1 MMTMDG
7 VRELAAAARTKTSTV
22 LAGSPRVASRDL
34 VPVVL
39 AATKREATGAMM
51 RVGGVRVVD
60 RAIRQLARL
69 RDVSVVIAYDGSVRL
84 PRRLPAN
91 AKSCAIEGDPEA
103 AVERLRVELGAEAV
117 VVRADTVWL
126 QPARFD
132 RGTLVVDSA
141 SRRAADAVVFREAQR
156 DTVGLVDRLLNQKIA
171 SMLTRML
178 LLRLPFAPAF
188 ITLVAGFVG
197 LYGAMLVAAGTW
209 QGAVTGFAI
218 LEAHAI
224 LDGCAGELGRVRL
237 HQTALGAWLDTV
249 VGDFVNVVMI
259 LSVGLGLW
267 SRGGTYLDMKL
278 AAVAAALTLFYVAVA
293 YRELMRQG
301 EGDVAK
307 LRWWFTYGQ
316 QLKTFS
322 GAGSR
327 SIKAVILL
335 GRRDV
340 VVLLSL
346 ALAYFDQLPI
356 VLLYLLIVAMVR
368 AAGALGQLMAPDW
381 RTRPPV

>member
-7 VRELAAAARTKTSTV
+7 ARELGVAARTTASTV
-22 LAGSPRVASRDL
+22 LAGSPRVAPRQL

-39 AATKREATGAMM
+39 SATRREAPGAMM
-51 RVGGVRVVD
+51 WVGGLRVVD

-69 RDVSVVIAYDGSVRL
+69 RDVAVVIADDGSVRL

-91 AKSCAIEGDPEA
+91 VETRSIEGDPEA

-132 RGTLVVDSA
+132 RGTQVVDSA
-141 SRRAADAVVFREAQR
+141 SRRAADAVVFRDAQR
-156 DTVGLVDRLLNQKIA
+156 DTVGLVDRAFNQKIA
-171 SMLTRML
+171 SMLTRLL

-188 ITLVAGFVG
+188 VTLVAGFVG
-197 LYGAMLVAAGTW
+197 LYGAMLVADGTW
-209 QGAVTGFAI
+209 QGAVVGFAI

-237 HQTALGAWLDTV
+237 HQTVLGAWLDTV

-259 LSVGLGLW
+259 LAVGLGLW

-278 AAVAAALTLFYVAVA
+278 AAVAAGLTLFYIAVA

-301 EGDVAK
+301 EGDVSK

-316 QLKTFS
+316 QLKSFR

-335 GRRDV
+335 GRRDM
-340 VVLLSL
+340 VVLVAI

-368 AAGALGQLMAPDW
+368 AAGALGQLLAPDW
-381 RTRPPV
+381 RTRPPA